1 MTGVFF
7 SMKKIFWI
15 LLFLMGCSIVDLKKE
30 ESEASKHQDK
40 VRQIYDKIDSNQN
53 EIDNLI
59 KKNHPNLRRDTNNN
73 IIRPDGIT
81 LSGKPVYYKSYHGKS
96 QVELLKADKVQNNS
110 GPLNLDLNGEGI
122 QVHIW
127 DSKSI
132 FATHQEFADPDTGN
146 TVIETQ
152 QFEAQSMESNHGTM
166 VASTIIAR
174 GFSHNENYDVT
185 GIAPNLSKLVYF
197 NSSNDRFE
205 IIQELENNPEF
216 IISNHSYG
224 YYIITDEGNQQF
236 DAWEIGEYGNWDQ
249 FIDETSNLYPYWL
262 YVQGT
267 GNEGD
272 INYEGQ
278 EHQGYDYMVDGLNA
292 KNQLN
297 VASINLSQQFGDFIS
312 PSGFSSAGPTND
324 VRIKPEIS
332 ALGQDVYCATWNE
345 DEPTE
350 TAWYAN
356 TNGTSFSGPAVAGGA
371 ALIQQYYKQLNNN
384 YMLSSTLK
392 GLICHTATDLTM
404 WGPKTVI
411 GPDPKTGYGLMN
423 VEAAIEL
430 IHDNNIDN
438 EKITERA
445 LENNGVYNLSYTAP
459 EGSSNEKLIVTLAWN
474 DPFKPVLLADGDLVN
489 DLDIR
494 VYNNDGIFYPWKLD
508 TTDITAPALKGDNLV
523 DNLEKIEIDAPSGN
537 YTIEVTHKGILEN
550 DQVFSLI
557 ISGNG
562 QVSTLS
568 NEEIQK
574 INTTI
579 YASYIKSERKIQ
591 VIQPA
596 AAAKMQAYTL
606 YDISGRLIESK
617 TLIGV
622 NAFKINAAK
631 LNTGIYLVEI
641 KTDSATFTS
650 KVVVE

>member
-1 MTGVFF
+1 
-7 SMKKIFWI
+7 MKKIFWI
-15 LLFLMGCSIVDLKKE
+15 LLFLVGCSIIDLKKE
-30 ESEASKHQDK
+30 ESDASKHQDK
-40 VRQIYDKIDSNQN
+40 LRQLYDKIDSNQN
-53 EIDNLI
+53 EINNLI
-59 KKNHPNLRRDTNNN
+59 KKNHPNIRRDTKNN

-96 QVELLKADKVQNNS
+96 QVELLKADKVKNNS
-110 GPLNLDLNGEGI
+110 GQLNLDLNGGGI
-122 QVHIW
+122 QVHVW
-127 DSKSI
+127 DSKTI
-132 FATHQEFADPDTGN
+132 FATHQEFVDPDTGN

-152 QFEAQSMESNHGTM
+152 PFESQSMESNHGTM

-174 GFSHNENYDVT
+174 GIAHNENYDVT
-185 GIAPNLSKLVYF
+185 GLAPNVSKLVYY

-205 IIQELENNPEF
+205 IVQELENNPEF

-249 FIDETSNLYPYWL
+249 FIDETSNLFPYWL
-262 YVQGT
+262 YIQGT

-272 INYEGQ
+272 ISYDGQ
-278 EHQGYDYMVDGLNA
+278 EHPGYDYMVDGLNA

-297 VASINLSQQFGDFIS
+297 VASINLNQEFGDFIS
-312 PSGFSSAGPTND
+312 PSRFSSAGPTND
-324 VRIKPEIS
+324 FRIKPEIS

-350 TAWYAN
+350 TSWYAR

-371 ALIQQYYKQLNNN
+371 ALIQQYYKQLNNE
-384 YMLSSTLK
+384 YMLSSTLR

-404 WGPKTVI
+404 WGSKTVI

-430 IHDNNIDN
+430 IHSDSTDS
-438 EKITERA
+438 EKITEIA
-445 LENNGVYNLSYTAP
+445 LENNGTYNLNFTTS
-459 EGSSNEKLIVTLAWN
+459 EESNSEKLTVTLAWN
-474 DPFKPVLLADGDLVN
+474 DPFKPTLLTDGDLVN

-494 VYNNDGIFYPWKLD
+494 VYNNDDIFYPWKLD
-508 TTDITAPALKGDNLV
+508 NTDMTAPALKGDNLV
-523 DNLEKIEIDAPSGN
+523 DNLEKIEIDAPSGS
-537 YTIEVTHKGILEN
+537 YTIEVSHKGILEN

-562 QVSTLS
+562 QLATLS
-568 NEEIQK
+568 NEK
-574 INTTI
+574 IEKFSKNI
-579 YASYIKSERKIQ
+579 YISYIKSERKIQ
-591 VIQPA
+591 VSQPA
-596 AAAKMQAYTL
+596 AAAKMQAYAL
-606 YDISGRLIESK
+606 YDISGRRIESK
-617 TLIGV
+617 TLNGV
-622 NAFKINAAK
+622 NAFKINAVN
-631 LNTGIYLVEI
+631 LNIGIYLVEI